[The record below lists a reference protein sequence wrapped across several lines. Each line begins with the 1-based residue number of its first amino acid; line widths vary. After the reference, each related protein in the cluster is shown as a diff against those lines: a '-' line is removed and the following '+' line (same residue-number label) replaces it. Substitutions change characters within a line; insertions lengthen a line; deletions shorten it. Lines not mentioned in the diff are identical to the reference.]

1 MVKNCASRWTFHSS
15 RIMLCEWCEEPE
27 KKKKSFD
34 LVIQWA
40 PAYLDSPIC
49 RFFSGTWLQVF
60 YENPPKN
67 MQLRKLKYL
76 GTILLDMPMAGIGKA
91 TNPGVAFIFLAAHWL
106 YSPRAEIRKKNIL
119 IIYAVVPEWF
129 KLWALIHINTYLV
142 FELQQKR
149 SWRES

>member
-27 KKKKSFD
+27 EKKKIFWPGYTVGPC
-34 LVIQWA
+34 LLRFTYLQIFQWNM
-40 PAYLDSPIC
+40 
-49 RFFSGTWLQVF
+49 TVF

-76 GTILLDMPMAGIGKA
+76 GTILLDMPMAGICKA
-91 TNPGVAFIFLAAHWL
+91 TNLGVAFIFLAAHWL
-106 YSPRAEIRKKNIL
+106 YPPRAEIRKKNIL